1 MFAGATEMKDTLLQ
15 VLEKHGFWQ
24 AIIMHHVMGSKIYQ
38 NLDKKGKK
46 YQLSGSL
53 TTCQTDKQV
62 KFWVGRAHKSRLNRD
77 TFYEDQFK
85 LNLQKNKEGLHE
97 YRGRIQG
104 KYPICLPTD
113 AR

>member
-1 MFAGATEMKDTLLQ
+1 MFAGATEMEDTLHQ
-15 VLEKHGFWQ
+15 VLEKHGFWK
-24 AIIMHHVMGSKIYQ
+24 AIIMYHVMGSNIYQ

-62 KFWVGRAHKSRLNRD
+62 KFWVGRAQKSRLNRD

-85 LNLQKNKEGLHE
+85 LNLQKNEEGLYE

-104 KYPICLPTD
+104 
-113 AR
+113 R